1 MHINLLTS
9 VEDYCMFRIEITRQ
23 GGKHMRTTLDLPNE
37 LIDEAMKITH
47 AKNKTELITIALQ
60 NIIRQNKY
68 NKLINFHGRVKM
80 DIDLDILR
88 KR

>member
-1 MHINLLTS
+1 
-9 VEDYCMFRIEITRQ
+9 
-23 GGKHMRTTLDLPNE
+23 MRTTLDLPNE
-37 LIDEAMKITH
+37 LVDEAMKITH
-47 AKNKTELITIALQ
+47 AKNKTELITMALK

-68 NKLINFHGRVKM
+68 NRLINFHGNVKM